1 MSIFPKIN
9 ALRDQR
15 SGILGQV
22 RDRVRGCPLH
32 VGKKLMTE
40 IDDLECNRP
49 EVSEYNRKGFDPV
62 LSWGCVTNINEEMCA
77 TAVDQLMSERG
88 NVMDNIKGLRDQRDA
103 LNQEIHAK
111 TIRPVLQSLK
121 GTF

>member
-1 MSIFPKIN
+1 M
-9 ALRDQR
+9 A
-15 SGILGQV
+15 
-22 RDRVRGCPLH
+22 
-32 VGKKLMTE
+32 E

-49 EVSEYNRKGFDPV
+49 EG
-62 LSWGCVTNINEEMCA
+62 LSKDEWRWVTNINEQMCALMEEQRCYA

-88 NVMDNIKGLRDQRDA
+88 HVMDNIKELRDQRDA

-111 TIRPVLQSLK
+111 TARPVLQSLK